1 MGFPFYIARRYT
13 ISRSKSTAVNI
24 ITAIAAVAI
33 LASTAALFIILS
45 AFSGLKDFSL
55 SFTDTT
61 DPDLKLSPI
70 GGKTFIISPQQEQQL
85 KALKGVAIY
94 SKVAE
99 ERVLFYFDGKE
110 QVAVLKGT
118 DSLFTQVNP
127 MKTKLVGGQWPIT
140 ETSQVVVGA
149 DIFTK
154 LSLGLFDY
162 NRVLEVYV
170 PKPGKGPIQTPE
182 DAFNKGGLNVVG
194 VYSVNDD
201 VNGRYVFCNLDTAQK
216 LLDFPSN
223 KLTSIEFKLAP
234 GAAEDDVRQ
243 QLQTIFSN
251 KIIIKNRAQ
260 LNDSLYKMLNAENL
274 VTYLFCSLV
283 VVLTLFCLAGA
294 LIMLILDKKENIKTL
309 YSLGT
314 EVSSLRKIF
323 LYQGIFITVLGIFFG
338 LLIASGVILLQQ
350 HFSLFMITADMA
362 YPVTFNFQNLF
373 VVLATILTLGVLASW
388 IAAARVNKKLLENS

>member
-24 ITAIAAVAI
+24 ITAIAAVGI
-33 LASTAALFIILS
+33 LASTAALFIIMS

-55 SFTDTT
+55 SFTDAT
-61 DPDLKLSPI
+61 DPDLKLSSI
-70 GGKTFIISPQQEQQL
+70 GGKTFLISPQQEQQL
-85 KALKGVAIY
+85 KGLKGVAVY
-94 SKVAE
+94 SKIAE

-127 MKTKLVGGQWPIT
+127 MKAKLVGGQWPIT

-170 PKPGKGPIQTPE
+170 PKPGKGPIQSPE
-182 DAFNKGGLNVVG
+182 DAFNKGGLHVVG

-201 VNGRYVFCNLDTAQK
+201 VNGKYVFCNLDTAQK
-216 LLDFPSN
+216 LLDFPAN
-223 KLTSIEFKLAP
+223 KLTAIEFKLAP
-234 GAAEDDVRQ
+234 GAVEDDVRQ
-243 QLQTIFSN
+243 QLQTIFNN
-251 KIIIKNRAQ
+251 KVIIKNRAQ

-294 LIMLILDKKENIKTL
+294 LIMLILDKRENIKTL

-323 LYQGIFITVLGIFFG
+323 LYQGIFITTLGIFFG
-338 LLIASGVILLQQ
+338 LLIASGIILLQQ
-350 HFSLFMITADMA
+350 HFSLFMITNDMA
-362 YPVTFNFQNLF
+362 YPVAFRLQNVLI
-373 VVLATILTLGVLASW
+373 VLATIFTLGILASW
-388 IAAARVNKKLLENS
+388 IAAGRVNKKLLENS